1 MPANLTPEYINAEQE
16 FRRAK
21 TDDERLACLEEML
34 RTIPK
39 HKGTE
44 RMQGDI
50 KRRIAKIK
58 LATEKKAGKKGF
70 THHVDKEGS
79 GQIVLLGGPNT
90 GKSQI
95 LKGLTNAEPEI
106 APYPFTTAL
115 PMPGMMK
122 YEDIQIQ
129 LIDLPPFSVE
139 HTESWLPELARG
151 ADGALLIV
159 DLAGYPL
166 QDIDFILERLDHVK
180 LKLVREPDPSQPFNI
195 SQKRTILVGN
205 RIDLPESRESFE
217 ILKEL
222 YGNMFDMIAVSA
234 QEGTGM
240 DELRKMIFRMLHI
253 IRIYPKE
260 PGKPVDQS
268 TPFTIPENST
278 LLDFA
283 QEVHKDFLNLKFA
296 RVWGPSAKFDGQ
308 TITRE
313 QVLHD
318 CDIVE
323 LHL

>member
-1 MPANLTPEYINAEQE
+1 MPANLTPEYINAEQA
-16 FRRAK
+16 FRKAK
-21 TDDERLACLEEML
+21 TDDERLSCLEEML

-58 LATEKKAGKKGF
+58 LASEKKGGKKGF

-95 LKGLTNAEPEI
+95 LKALTNAEPEI
-106 APYPFTTAL
+106 APYPFTTAV
-115 PMPGMMK
+115 PMPGMMR

-129 LIDLPPFSVE
+129 LIDLPPFSPD

-159 DLAGYPL
+159 DLAGFPL
-166 QDIDFILERLDHVK
+166 QDIDFILERLDQVK
-180 LKLVREPDPSQPFNI
+180 LKLVREPDPSQPFNV

-205 RIDLPESRESFE
+205 RIDLPGSQETFD
-217 ILKEL
+217 ILREL
-222 YGNMFDMIAVSA
+222 YGDRYDTTAVSA
-234 QEGTGM
+234 KEGTGM
-240 DELRKMIFRMLHI
+240 NELKKLIFDMLHI

-260 PGKPVDQS
+260 PGKPVDRS
-268 TPFTIPENST
+268 TPFTVPENSA

-283 QEVHKDFLNLKFA
+283 RVVHKDFLNLKFA
-296 RVWGPSAKFDGQ
+296 RVWGKSAKFQGQ

-313 QVLHD
+313 QALHD
-318 CDIVE
+318 GDIVE